1 MNKTNILSDELRVE
15 IKKLIHEVL
24 DERGYK
30 NMSTYYK
37 YTESLYDEVKSYYNY
52 SDIELS
58 PHDTSQE

>member
-1 MNKTNILSDELRVE
+1 MKNTNILSDELREE

-30 NMSTYYK
+30 NMSAYYK
-37 YTESLYDEVKSYYNY
+37 YTDSLYEEIKLYYNY

-58 PHDTSQE
+58 PP

>member
-1 MNKTNILSDELRVE
+1 MKNTNILSDELRAE
-15 IKKLIHEVL
+15 IKNLIHEVL

-37 YTESLYDEVKSYYNY
+37 YSDSLYEEIKLYYNY

-58 PHDTSQE
+58 PP

>member
-1 MNKTNILSDELRVE
+1 MNNTNILSDELRAE

-37 YTESLYDEVKSYYNY
+37 YSDSLYEEIKAYYN
-52 SDIELS
+52 
-58 PHDTSQE
+58 